1 MASDDHIPIPRTWCD
16 AVSKIL
22 RSGDRQLIDTTGQ
35 SDLDWEATFPDD
47 AWDYVRFG
55 AMSAALEKPDVI
67 GKHIL
72 GMDEPGETYA
82 FWFHHRAVQLYG
94 KINLFPD
101 GKIILIYSSHTP
113 RKGKESL

>member
-1 MASDDHIPIPRTWCD
+1 MANDDHVPIPRAWRDT
-16 AVSKIL
+16 VSKIL
-22 RSGDRQLIDTTGQ
+22 RSGDRKFIDTTGQ

-55 AMSAALEKPDVI
+55 AMAAALEKNDVI
-67 GKHIL
+67 GKYIPT
-72 GMDEPGETYA
+72 MEEPGETYA
-82 FWFHHRAVQLYG
+82 FWFQHRDVQLYG